1 MIQFTSTLKK
11 IGKKGEGQPSLLF
24 YFLYPIMNK
33 LYTTPAWVTPE
44 RQQTIYGLLTIA
56 SHFPRFTK
64 SLQFAHQMDL
74 IMWYNSMVGIVCPHE
89 GNKPLRRSE
98 KARKWGN

>member
-1 MIQFTSTLKK
+1 MPALIFCCLNV
-11 IGKKGEGQPSLLF
+11 
-24 YFLYPIMNK
+24 NK

-44 RQQTIYGLLTIA
+44 RQQTIYGLLTIT
-56 SHFPRFTK
+56 SHSAGFTK

-74 IMWYNSMVGIVCPHE
+74 IMWYNSMVGRVCPHE
-89 GNKPLRRSE
+89 GDKPLRRGE